1 LAVANA
7 GKTWARNLRVKNR
20 RITNP
25 VTPDPF
31 DAVYW
36 GAIET
41 VPMVLAPSQQFN
53 LQFLDVQFAER
64 DAIAEGKLQM
74 FFAAWIT
81 YEDVLSQPPIRRQTQ
96 LSWKLNADHE
106 GGVAFAWLPTHNCAD
121 DDCPKCNPDSSRIGT
136 MPNPLGPLA

>member
-31 DAVYW
+31 DAVNW

-96 LSWKLNADHE
+96 LSWKLNADRRC
-106 GGVAFAWLPTHNCAD
+106 L
-121 DDCPKCNPDSSRIGT
+121 R
-136 MPNPLGPLA
+136 LAANTQLCR